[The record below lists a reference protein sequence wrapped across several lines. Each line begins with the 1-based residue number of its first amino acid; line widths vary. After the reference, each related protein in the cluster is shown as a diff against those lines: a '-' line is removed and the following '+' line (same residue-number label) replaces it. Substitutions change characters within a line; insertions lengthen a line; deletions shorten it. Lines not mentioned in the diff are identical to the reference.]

1 MATSWKVGRQRIIE
15 ALTGALEKTEV
26 VRAAWL
32 GGSDASGR
40 TDGFSDID
48 LVVVV
53 DDDRIEEAF
62 ALVRGTLERLSPV
75 EHSWRLPNPTWH
87 GHDQEFLALRDADPC
102 HMIDLVVMK
111 RSAKDRFL
119 ERERHGDALVLFDR
133 DGFVTAETLD
143 RDAHDERMR
152 RRLEELRATFPI
164 FQHLVT
170 KAVERGFPAEAVHW
184 FQALTIR
191 PLVEVLRMRH
201 CPDRYDY
208 GLRYLDRDLPPG
220 VRREIEALVL
230 PATPAEIEANRA
242 RAEEMFRECLRA
254 LDAAD

>member
-1 MATSWKVGRQRIIE
+1 MTTSRTIGRQRIIE
-15 ALTGALEKTEV
+15 TLTGALEATEL

-40 TDGFSDID
+40 TDDLSDVD
-48 LVVVV
+48 LVVMV
-53 DDDRIEEAF
+53 DDDRVEEAF
-62 ALVRGTLERLSPV
+62 ALVRSALEKLSPI
-75 EHSWRLPNPTWH
+75 EHSYRLPDPTWH

-133 DGFVTAETLD
+133 DGFVTADPLD
-143 RDAHDERMR
+143 REAHDEKMR
-152 RRLEELRATFPI
+152 RRLAELRATFPI
-164 FQHLVT
+164 LQHLVT

-201 CPDRYDY
+201 CPDRWDY

-230 PATPAEIEANRA
+230 PATPAAIEANRA

-254 LDAAD
+254 LDGAD